1 MANLQA
7 VAHGR
12 LLGGTNGRPAP
23 DAFVTAINRDIR
35 GRFGDNRYATMFYGE
50 FDSHSGVLRYI
61 SAGHCPPFF
70 ISEAG
75 EATILPGGDLP
86 VGLFAD
92 AAYQERRVTV
102 SRGCA
107 IVVYTDGV
115 TDALNSHGEAFGEE
129 RIRRCLTSL
138 PKGAN
143 AKAICVQLVGRVNEW
158 AAGVEQFDDT
168 TILVLSVADRAISP
182 TATLP

>member
-1 MANLQA
+1 
-7 VAHGR
+7 
-12 LLGGTNGRPAP
+12 
-23 DAFVTAINRDIR
+23 
-35 GRFGDNRYATMFYGE
+35 MFYGE
-50 FDSHSGVLRYI
+50 FDSHSGVLRYV
-61 SAGHCPPFF
+61 SAGHCPPIF

-86 VGLFAD
+86 VGLFAE

-138 PKGAN
+138 PKGEN
-143 AKAICVQLVGRVNEW
+143 AEAICVQLAGRLNEW

-168 TILVLSVADRAISP
+168 TILVLSVADLAISP

>member
-12 LLGGTNGRPAP
+12 LLGGTHGRPAP
-23 DAFVTAINRDIR
+23 GAFVTALNRDIR

-50 FDSHSGVLRYI
+50 FDSHSGVLRYV
-61 SAGHCPPFF
+61 SAGHCPPIF

-75 EATILPGGDLP
+75 KATVLPGGDLP

-107 IVVYTDGV
+107 IVVYTDGA
-115 TDALNSHGEAFGEE
+115 TDALNS
-129 RIRRCLTSL
+129 RRGFRRR
-138 PKGAN
+138 KGQEMPHVV
-143 AKAICVQLVGRVNEW
+143 AKRSKRRDDLW
-158 AAGVEQFDDT
+158 ATRRE
-168 TILVLSVADRAISP
+168 S
-182 TATLP
+182 